1 MQEIRH
7 LAFSVVNIWLNLAA
21 FSMSNPF
28 TFLVVFCNRFVENVS
43 ALICANIYT
52 FLKAREAYF
61 LMMDKN

>member
-1 MQEIRH
+1 MH
-7 LAFSVVNIWLNLAA
+7 LAFSVVNTGLNLAA

-52 FLKAREAYF
+52 FLKAKETYL
-61 LMMDKN
+61 LMTDKD